1 MKIEQIMA
9 RAEKE
14 LSTATRNLETAQR
27 RGAPGQD
34 VRNLEAK
41 VEYRKAVLDMLNG
54 GHLEL
59 FDKVEQLEKENAEL
73 LARAEQDEARSG
85 KAERER
91 NEAVRICAKLIALC
105 SPPKEWVPKLFQ
117 RKINR
122 PGDYM
127 GCGYTFLDGFNLI
140 IENFVET
147 ADDELY
153 TVIRDATEKEII
165 ERSMRMSGTKEE

>member
-1 MKIEQIMA
+1 MDYEGLSKDLTDQSKVIGSSGKGWGKFAGTNQKAATAIIDLLS
-9 RAEKE
+9 RAEVAEARCKAFE
-14 LSTATRNLETAQR
+14 KM
-27 RGAPGQD
+27 
-34 VRNLEAK
+34 VR
-41 VEYRKAVLDMLNG
+41 EYRDEIVPRYM
-54 GHLEL
+54 EM
-59 FDKVEQLEKENAEL
+59 AE
-73 LARAEQDEARSG
+73 

-91 NEAVRICAKLIALC
+91 DEAVRICAKLIALC

-153 TVIRDATEKEII
+153 TAIRDATEKEII
-165 ERSMRMSGTKEE
+165 ERSMRMSGKKEE

>member
-1 MKIEQIMA
+1 MEYN
-9 RAEKE
+9 E
-14 LSTATRNLETAQR
+14 LVKALRCDGNNI
-27 RGAPGQD
+27 GQD
-34 VRNLEAK
+34 SGGCTNKKCR
-41 VEYRKAVLDMLNG
+41 YRDPDSACNIVSICEDAAAAIT
-54 GHLEL
+54 
-59 FDKVEQLEKENAEL
+59 DL
-73 LARAEQDEARSG
+73 LARAEAAEARAE

-91 NEAVRICAKLIALC
+91 DEAVRICAKLIALC

-153 TVIRDATEKEII
+153 TAIRDATEKEII
-165 ERSMRMSGTKEE
+165 ERSMRMSGKKEE